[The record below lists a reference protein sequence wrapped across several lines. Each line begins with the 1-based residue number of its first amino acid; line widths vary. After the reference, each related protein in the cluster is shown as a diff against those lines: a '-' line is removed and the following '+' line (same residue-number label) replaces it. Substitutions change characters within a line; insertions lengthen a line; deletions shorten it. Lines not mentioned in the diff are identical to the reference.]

1 MKAFER
7 IKMEGRP
14 LPQPL
19 PMRSSLL
26 IEKLA
31 SYGYHFK
38 DLGNNRV
45 ISHDDTYEPSRLGVI
60 QRIVDHEG
68 WDVSVS
74 QTVWTEFSDRDF
86 ELAPLWHTYFTDCW
100 IDDINFSVIC
110 PICNRKFI
118 AVDTNRRVEHVK
130 SSKPLLCVNGQ
141 FEIVSA
147 EVKAQME
154 TSLVGASFYPFDHQG
169 RYFYLRSRCVLSPLL
184 VRDDEVLDYRGTCA
198 DCKTPMFRIFFGPL
212 RFPTTCWSGEDVVVE
227 SFHNNCL
234 FTPKAFR
241 LLKTFH
247 RRLIRAGL
255 AFLE

>member
-1 MKAFER
+1 VTFLER
-7 IKMEGRP
+7 IEMEGRP
-14 LPQPL
+14 FPQRL

-26 IEKLA
+26 LEKLA
-31 SYGYHFK
+31 TYGYRFK

-45 ISHDDTYEPSRLGVI
+45 IFLDDTYEPSRLGAV

-86 ELAPLWHTYFTDCW
+86 ELAPLWKTYFTDCW
-100 IDDINFSVIC
+100 IDEIDFSVIC
-110 PICNRKFI
+110 PGCKREFI
-118 AVDTNRRVEHVK
+118 AVDTNRRVEHVN

-154 TSLVGASFYPFDHQG
+154 SSLVGTKFFPFDHHG
-169 RYFYLRSRCVLSPLL
+169 RYFYLRSRSVLSPLL
-184 VRDDEVLDYRGTCA
+184 VRDDEALDCQGTCA
-198 DCKTPMFRIFFGPL
+198 DCKRPMFRIFFGPL
-212 RFPTTCWSGEDVVVE
+212 RFPKTCCSGEDVVVE
-227 SFHNNCL
+227 SFHNRCL